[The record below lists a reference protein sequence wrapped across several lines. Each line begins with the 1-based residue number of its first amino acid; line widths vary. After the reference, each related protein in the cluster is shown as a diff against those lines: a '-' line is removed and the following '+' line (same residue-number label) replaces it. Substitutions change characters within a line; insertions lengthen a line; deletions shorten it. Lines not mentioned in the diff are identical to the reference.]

1 MEGSSFL
8 YLHEGLGEDAARR
21 VLVQDAVQ
29 LLVALVARVIRRR
42 ERRDPRQHLALQ
54 LVERTLLHLGELL
67 GRQRLHRAHLSTQ
80 GHKKGWEFLGNF

>member
-67 GRQRLHRAHLSTQ
+67 GRQRLHRTACQLGVKQ
-80 GHKKGWEFLGNF
+80 KG